1 MFSPGPLR
9 RQCQDGVKRTG
20 ISLEEISVKEKEMG
34 PRKSGSKNHD
44 ARLSLSEEEGS
55 LGGFFLKGHTG
66 CRKVW
71 KAIRSLKAKS
81 AIRGFPCL
89 PETGLPTPVP
99 TTVSGQPRA
108 ATGHTVW
115 EGTQR
120 QN

>member
-1 MFSPGPLR
+1 MLSPGPLR
-9 RQCQDGVKRTG
+9 RECQEGVKHTR

-66 CRKVW
+66 YRKVW
-71 KAIRSLKAKS
+71 KAIRSLKPKS

-89 PETGLPTPVP
+89 PEMGLPTLVP
-99 TTVSGQPRA
+99 PQSMDS
-108 ATGHTVW
+108 
-115 EGTQR
+115 
-120 QN
+120 